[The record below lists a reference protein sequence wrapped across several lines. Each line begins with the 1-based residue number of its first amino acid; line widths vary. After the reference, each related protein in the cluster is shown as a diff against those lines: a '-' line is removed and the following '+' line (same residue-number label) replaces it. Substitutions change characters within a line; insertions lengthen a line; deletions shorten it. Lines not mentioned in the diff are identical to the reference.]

1 MPMCDF
7 IFDEEGN
14 QVLNYIGR
22 FEQREELMLLL
33 KERTGVD
40 LSGTRRAEVLGQPG
54 DYKKAY
60 SNEGVEIIAR
70 IYRDDIERFGYD
82 F

>member
-1 MPMCDF
+1 MCDF
-7 IFDEEGN
+7 IFDAEGN
-14 QVLNYIGR
+14 QLVNYIGR
-22 FEQREELMLLL
+22 FEQWEELMLLL

-40 LSGTRRAEVLGQPG
+40 FSGRRRAEVLGQPG
-54 DYKKAY
+54 DYRKAY
-60 SNEGVEIIAR
+60 CNEGIEIVAR